1 MGTPSWTADHP
12 HNRQCTEAPPESRTS
27 LRYFDILKPVIR
39 LLATDLDG
47 TFWGP
52 DFVPP
57 PEHVAAVDEHDFH
70 GQAVTPARRA
80 Q

>member
-1 MGTPSWTADHP
+1 MSTK
-12 HNRQCTEAPPESRTS
+12 
-27 LRYFDILKPVIR
+27 LKPVIR

-57 PEHVAAVDEHDFH
+57 AEHVAAVDEL
-70 GQAVTPARRA
+70 ARRDLTVLA
-80 Q
+80 ATSRRPRVTKQRLGDVGLKLPAVLYAIGQPVS